1 MAAVYPK
8 QYKSFTVH
16 KNLVEDIDASHVNNL
31 QDEVRAVQQT
41 LGLNPHQDTSLTMKV
56 NTWASVA
63 DRLDSV
69 QRGDGMPVV
78 YLSKTS
84 DSYKAAA
91 GVPMK
96 TISWPS
102 PGNFYDPEGL
112 FNGHSITTNRSGWWV
127 VFARCVWTNA
137 TGANATGSD
146 RMLSINVG
154 GSDVMTQDLPPISD
168 GNSHMHIGWQ
178 GWVTTGKNI
187 DLRIYHPLLNKT
199 LSVSDL
205 HLSAAMLREQPRGN
219 RIIGL

>member
-41 LGLNPHQDTSLTMKV
+41 LGLNPHQDTGLTMKV

-96 TISWPS
+96 RDCSTDTASPPTAPAGGWSSPVACGPTPPAPTPPDRTACCPS
-102 PGNFYDPEGL
+102 
-112 FNGHSITTNRSGWWV
+112 T
-127 VFARCVWTNA
+127 
-137 TGANATGSD
+137 
-146 RMLSINVG
+146 
-154 GSDVMTQDLPPISD
+154 
-168 GNSHMHIGWQ
+168 
-178 GWVTTGKNI
+178 
-187 DLRIYHPLLNKT
+187 
-199 LSVSDL
+199 
-205 HLSAAMLREQPRGN
+205 SAARTS
-219 RIIGL
+219 